1 MRQEG
6 SRIMDFGLKDKTVV
20 VTGGSQGI
28 GYAIAKEFLA
38 EGAYV
43 VISGRRQEVLS
54 DATESLGALCGRQ
67 RITGFALDG
76 SVEEEAYRLADLA
89 AGRTGHIDV
98 WVNNIGTNRQRKG
111 ELYTEEEADF
121 LIGALFKSALFGSQ
135 AAFRHMKEGGGSIV
149 NISSLAARAATCGRS
164 TIYGALKAGIVGL
177 TKTTAGEYAAYG
189 IRVNSVLPGYTAT
202 PLVKSTF
209 TQEALTELLQNNLT
223 GRMAEPREI
232 AKPVVFLAGSA
243 SSYIT
248 AATLEVSGGHNV
260 VLNPQYSYEQKENRS
275 RLF

>member
-1 MRQEG
+1 
-6 SRIMDFGLKDKTVV
+6 MDLGLKDKTVV

-28 GYAIAKEFLA
+28 GYAIAGEFLA

-43 VISGRRQEVLS
+43 VISGRRKEVLS
-54 DATESLGALCGRQ
+54 DAADRLGTLYDKQ

-76 SVEEEAYRLADLA
+76 SREEEAYRLADLA
-89 AGRTGHIDV
+89 AERTGQIDV
-98 WVNNIGTNRQRKG
+98 WINNIGTNRQRKG

-121 LIGALFKSALFGSQ
+121 LIGAIFKSALFGSQ
-135 AAFRHMKEGGGSIV
+135 AAFRHMKEAGGSIV

-164 TIYGALKAGIVGL
+164 TLYGALKAGIIGL

-209 TQEALTELLQNNLT
+209 TKDDLSELLKNNLT
-223 GRMAEPREI
+223 GRMAEPEEI
-232 AKPVVFLAGSA
+232 AKPVVFLAGNA
-243 SSYIT
+243 ASYIT

-260 VLNPQYSYEQKENRS
+260 VLNPQYSYEQREKRS
-275 RLF
+275 ISD